1 MAAYEKCL
9 TLAAKAERKP
19 LYAFAHHGHVVVDDI
34 FVLKQHEDAL
44 NKGWVC

>member
-9 TLAAKAERKP
+9 TLAGKAERK
-19 LYAFAHHGHVVVDDI
+19 LLCAFAHHGHVVVDDI